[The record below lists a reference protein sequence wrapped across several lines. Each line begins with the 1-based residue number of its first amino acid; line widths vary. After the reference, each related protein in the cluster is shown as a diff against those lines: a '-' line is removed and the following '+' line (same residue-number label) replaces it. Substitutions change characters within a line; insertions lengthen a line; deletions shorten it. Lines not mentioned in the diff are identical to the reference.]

1 MQSWVRKGAV
11 MFAGTLCLSATG
23 IGIANLASANG
34 AAPAKS
40 TSHTAEVAPTKVH
53 DVVEGVDDE
62 IANNQDAADSQ
73 ENQNETVV
81 DVAPV
86 KVGADQGDDHA
97 NDDQSDAESG
107 HDSADDAN
115 DDQSDS
121 ESGHDSADD
130 ANDDQSDSESGHDSN
145 DDSND
150 D

>member
-23 IGIANLASANG
+23 IGIANLASATG

-40 TSHTAEVAPTKVH
+40 TSHTAKVAPTKVAPTKVH

-62 IANNQDAADSQ
+62 IANNEDAADD
-73 ENQNETVV
+73 QNKTVV

-86 KVGADQGDDHA
+86 KVGAEQ
-97 NDDQSDAESG
+97 G
-107 HDSADDAN
+107 HDHAN

-130 ANDDQSDSESGHDSN
+130 SQQS